1 MKAWICLM
9 NAEGLRGFGLAGSR
23 KELEGLKKSDPRKPS
38 PKGSRSAAG
47 TFRAPLPFPR
57 PPVFAKAT
65 TGRPVRPG
73 GSFRSLPP
81 KANFQQE

>member
-9 NAEGLRGFGLAGSR
+9 DAEGLRVFGLAGSR

-38 PKGSRSAAG
+38 PKGSRAAG

-65 TGRPVRPG
+65 TVRPVRPG

-81 KANFQQE
+81 KANFPQE